1 MTEEAELS
9 QAEKEELHRLC
20 EEYGVA
26 TSCVL
31 KTLRIVNPLAQIDL
45 FVVEDH
51 KVAQIVSRIKAILKL
66 EVS

>member
-45 FVVEDH
+45 FVVRTTR
-51 KVAQIVSRIKAILKL
+51 SRKSCQGSKR
-66 EVS
+66 